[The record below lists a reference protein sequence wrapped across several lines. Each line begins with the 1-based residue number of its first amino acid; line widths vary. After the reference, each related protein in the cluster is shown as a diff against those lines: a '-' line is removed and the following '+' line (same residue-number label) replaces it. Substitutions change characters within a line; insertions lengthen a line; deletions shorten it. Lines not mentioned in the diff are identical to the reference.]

1 MTDLPCHYWLQKKL
15 VWPTNKAALLV
26 LQTFMHQVVDAILC
40 TLSPHHNV
48 HRENGVYQQW
58 TTYALKSKSVPEMHF
73 TAIWKSKFTDL
84 ANSKKTQSL
93 GKNGCRQKCL
103 NKSLEIKFIFTSN
116 TARNTVISS
125 KFLVWKF
132 CGKYKK
138 IQFPSK
144 TMRNCTFPQNF
155 HSREIRWNYDIFCS
169 ERFRCC
175 HGKS

>member
-144 TMRNCTFPQNF
+144 TTRKLYLSTKFP
-155 HSREIRWNYDIFCS
+155 
-169 ERFRCC
+169 
-175 HGKS
+175 